1 MDLTSMCRIVNNYF
15 VKEKVSGMFELIPNV
30 APISLIENQYF
41 RIVGSIM
48 NDGVYQNNAE
58 SLATLTAEEF
68 QGEIWSMAV
77 PRDFLALCEEIEAF
91 NTKMNEIASKD
102 NGFTSENFDGYSY
115 SKASSLSPALQQ
127 EWSNINSRLN
137 NYRRIGVR

>member
-1 MDLTSMCRIVNNYF
+1 MNITSMCRIVNNYF
-15 VKEKVSGMFELIPNV
+15 VKEKVSGTFELSPNV
-30 APISLIENQYF
+30 APVSLLENQYL
-41 RIVGSIM
+41 RIVGSVM

-77 PRDFLALCEEIEAF
+77 PKDFLALCEEIEAF

-127 EWSNINSRLN
+127 EWNNINSRLN

>member
-15 VKEKVSGMFELIPNV
+15 VKEKVSGTFDLNPNV

-48 NDGVYQNNAE
+48 NDGVYRNDAE
-58 SLATLTAEEF
+58 SLSTLTAEEF

-77 PRDFLALCEEIEAF
+77 PRDFLTLCEEIEAF

>member
-1 MDLTSMCRIVNNYF
+1 MDITAICRQVNNFF
-15 VKEKVSGMFELIPNV
+15 VKEKTSGNFALIPSV
-30 APISLIENQYF
+30 APIPLLENQFF

-91 NTKMNEIASKD
+91 NSKMNEIASKD

-115 SKASSLSPALQQ
+115 SRASSLSPAQQ
-127 EWSNINSRLN
+127 SEWDNLTKRLN
-137 NYRRIGVR
+137 TYRRVGVR